1 MAAIKV
7 GINGF
12 GRIGRMVA
20 RAMALRRGEFDIVA
34 INDVGPAPKIH
45 AHLFKYDTVHGT
57 FGGEVGH
64 TENAL
69 IVNGDKIRVLGEKDP
84 TKLPWKDLG
93 ATVVIESTGVFTARR
108 DTAKGKAGYDD
119 HITAGAKKVILSA
132 PAKDTIDATI
142 VLGVNDESLRREH
155 TFVSNGSCTTNC
167 LAPLVK
173 VLADNPAMFGEN
185 ITGMMTTVHAY
196 TNDQRILDQVH
207 GDDLL
212 RARAAAMNIIPS
224 STGAAKAIGLVVP
237 KKSIQLDGF
246 AFRVPVMDGSVVDLT
261 VSLEKEVEVGA
272 VNALFKET
280 AARPNFKG
288 ILQYCDEPIVSSDVI
303 NNPHSSIFDSTR
315 TMTVPKG
322 KGKMLKLVSW
332 YDNEW
337 GFSQRV
343 CDLAIRLAKMS

>member
-1 MAAIKV
+1 MAVKI

-20 RAMALRRGEFDIVA
+20 RAMAMRKNEFEIVA

-45 AHLFKYDTVHGT
+45 AHLFKYDTVHG
-57 FGGEVGH
+57 FWNGEVGF
-64 TENAL
+64 TDNA
-69 IVNGDKIRVLGEKDP
+69 ITVDGRQIRVLGEKDP

-93 ATVVIESTGVFTARR
+93 ASVVIESTGVFTAKR
-108 DTAKGKAGYDD
+108 DHAKGKAGYDD
-119 HITAGAKKVILSA
+119 HITAGARKVILSA
-132 PAKDTIDATI
+132 PAKDEIDATV
-142 VLGVNDESLRREH
+142 VLGVNDEALRPEH
-155 TFVSNGSCTTNC
+155 KFVSNGSCTTNC
-167 LAPLVK
+167 LAPIVK
-173 VLADNPAMFGEN
+173 VLADNPQMFGDN

-212 RARAAAMNIIPS
+212 RARAAAQNIIPS

-237 KKSIQLDGF
+237 KKTIHLDGF

-261 VSLEKEVEVGA
+261 VSLEKEVDVES
-272 VNALFKET
+272 VNALFKK
-280 AARPNFKG
+280 AAAEPRFKG
-288 ILQYCDEPIVSSDVI
+288 ILQYNNEPIVSSDII
-303 NNPHSSIFDSTR
+303 NNPYSSIFDATR

-337 GFSQRV
+337 GFSNRV
-343 CDLAIRLAKMS
+343 CDLAVRLASF

>member
-1 MAAIKV
+1 MAAVKV

-20 RAMALRRGEFDIVA
+20 RAMAMRRGQFDIVA
-34 INDVGPAPKIH
+34 INDVGPPPKVH
-45 AHLFKYDTVHGT
+45 AHLFKYDSVHGR
-57 FGGEVGH
+57 FPGEVGH
-64 TENAL
+64 EESAL
-69 IVNGDKIRVLGEKDP
+69 LINGDRIRVCGEKDP
-84 TKLPWKDLG
+84 TKLPWKELG

-108 DTAKGKAGYDD
+108 DAAKGKSGYDD
-119 HITAGAKKVILSA
+119 HITAGARKVILSA

-142 VLGVNDESLRREH
+142 VIGVNDDTLRPEH
-155 TFVSNGSCTTNC
+155 KFVSNGSCTTNC
-167 LAPLVK
+167 LAPLIK
-173 VLADNPAMFGEN
+173 IMADNPGVFGEQ

-212 RARAAAMNIIPS
+212 RARAAAANIIPS

-246 AFRVPVMDGSVVDLT
+246 AFRVPVQDGSVVDLT
-261 VSLEKEVEVGA
+261 VSLEKEVEVA
-272 VNALFKET
+272 QVNELFRK
-280 AARPNFKG
+280 AAASGPMKG
-288 ILQYCDEPIVSSDVI
+288 ILQYSEEPLVSSDII
-303 NNPHSSIFDSTR
+303 NNPHSSIFAASQ

-322 KGKMLKLVSW
+322 KGRVLKLVSW

-337 GFSQRV
+337 GFSERV
-343 CDLAIRLAKMS
+343 CDLAIKLAGM

>member
-1 MAAIKV
+1 MAVRV

-20 RAMALRRGEFDIVA
+20 RAMAMRGREFEIVA
-34 INDVGPAPKIH
+34 INDVGPAPKVH
-45 AHLFKYDTVHGT
+45 AHLFKYDTVHGV
-57 FGGEVGH
+57 FNGEVGH
-64 TENAL
+64 SENAL
-69 IVNGDKIRVLGEKDP
+69 IINGQKIRVCGEKDP
-84 TKLPWKDLG
+84 SKLPWKELG
-93 ATVVIESTGVFTARR
+93 ATIVIESTGVFTAKR

-142 VLGVNDESLRREH
+142 VIGVNDDSLKREH

-173 VLADNPAMFGEN
+173 VLADNPQVFGDN

-207 GDDLL
+207 GDDLY

-224 STGAAKAIGLVVP
+224 TTGAAKAIGLVVP

-261 VSLEKEVEVGA
+261 VSLEKEVEVPQ
-272 VNALFKET
+272 VNDLFKK
-280 AARPNFKG
+280 AAASPSLKG
-288 ILQYCDEPIVSSDVI
+288 ILQYCEEPIVSGDVI
-303 NNPHSSIFDSTR
+303 NNPHSSIFASAQ

-322 KGKMLKLVSW
+322 KGRVLKLVSW

-337 GFSQRV
+337 GFSERV
-343 CDLAIRLAKMS
+343 CDLAIRLAAMI

>member
-1 MAAIKV
+1 MAAVKI

-20 RAMALRRGEFDIVA
+20 RCMALRRGEFDIVA
-34 INDVGPAPKIH
+34 INDVGPPPRVH
-45 AHLFKYDTVHGT
+45 AHLFKYDSVHGV
-57 FGGEVGH
+57 FSGEVSA
-64 TENAL
+64 TDNAL
-69 IVNGDKIRVLGEKDP
+69 VINGDRIRVCGEKDP
-84 TKLPWKDLG
+84 TKLPWKELG
-93 ATVVIESTGVFTARR
+93 ATVVIESTGVFTGRR
-108 DTAKGKAGYDD
+108 DAAKNKAGYDD

-132 PAKDTIDATI
+132 PAKDAIDATI
-142 VLGVNDESLRREH
+142 VMGVNDDALRREH

-173 VLADNPAMFGEN
+173 VLADNPGVFGEN

-212 RARAAAMNIIPS
+212 RARAAAANIIPS
-224 STGAAKAIGLVVP
+224 TTGAAKAIGLVVP
-237 KKSIQLDGF
+237 KKSIQLDGM

-261 VSLEKEVEVGA
+261 VALEREVEVGQ
-272 VNALFKET
+272 VNELFR
-280 AARPNFKG
+280 AAAAGPRMKG
-288 ILQYCDEPIVSSDVI
+288 ILQYSDEPLVSSDII
-303 NNPHSSIFDSTR
+303 NNPHSSIFAASQ
-315 TMTVPKG
+315 TMTVPKS
-322 KGKMLKLVSW
+322 KGRVLKLVSW

-343 CDLAIRLAKMS
+343 CDLAIRLAALS

>member
-1 MAAIKV
+1 MAAVKI

-20 RAMALRRGEFDIVA
+20 RAMAMRGGEFEIVA
-34 INDVGPAPKIH
+34 INDVGPPPRIH

-57 FGGEVGH
+57 FNGEVGH
-64 TENAL
+64 TDDAL
-69 IVNGDKIRVLGEKDP
+69 ILNGRKVRVCGEKDP
-84 TKLPWKDLG
+84 MKLPWKDLG

-108 DTAKGKAGYDD
+108 DAAKGKPGYDD
-119 HITAGAKKVILSA
+119 HIAAGAKKVILSA

-142 VLGVNDESLRREH
+142 VLGVNDAMLKREH

-173 VLADNPAMFGEN
+173 IIADNPQVFGEN
-185 ITGMMTTVHAY
+185 VTGLMTTVHAY

-224 STGAAKAIGLVVP
+224 TTGAAKAIGLVVP

-261 VSLEKEVEVGA
+261 VALDKEVEVGQ
-272 VNALFKET
+272 VNELFKK
-280 AARPNFKG
+280 AASAGPLKG
-288 ILQYCDEPIVSSDVI
+288 ILQYTEEPLVSSDII
-303 NNPHSSIFDSTR
+303 NNPHSSIFDATR

-322 KGKMLKLVSW
+322 RGKVLKLVSW

-337 GFSQRV
+337 GFSMRV
-343 CDLAIRLAKMS
+343 CDLALKLAAMA

>member
-20 RAMALRRGEFDIVA
+20 RCMAMRRGEFEIVA

-57 FGGEVGH
+57 FQGEVGA

-69 IVNGDKIRVLGEKDP
+69 VINGQKIRVCGEKDP
-84 TKLPWKDLG
+84 TKLPWKELG
-93 ATVVIESTGVFTARR
+93 ATVVIESTGVFTAKR

-119 HITAGAKKVILSA
+119 HIAAGAKKVILSA

-142 VLGVNDESLRREH
+142 VLGVNDDTLKREH

-173 VLADNPAMFGEN
+173 ILADNPQVFGEN

-212 RARAAAMNIIPS
+212 RARAAGMNIIPS

-237 KKSIQLDGF
+237 KKTIQLDGF

-261 VSLEKEVEVGA
+261 VSLEKEVEAGQ
-272 VNALFKET
+272 VNELFKK
-280 AARPNFKG
+280 AAESARFRG
-288 ILQYCDEPIVSSDVI
+288 ILQYSDEPLVSSDII
-303 NNPHSSIFDSTR
+303 NNPHSSIFAATQ
-315 TMTVPKG
+315 TMTTPKG
-322 KGKMLKLVSW
+322 KGRMLKLVSW

-343 CDLAIRLAKMS
+343 CDLAIRLAALA

>member
-1 MAAIKV
+1 MAAVKV

-34 INDVGPAPKIH
+34 INDVGPPPKVH
-45 AHLFKYDTVHGT
+45 AHLFKYDSVHGT
-57 FGGEVGH
+57 WPGEVGF
-64 TENAL
+64 TDTTL
-69 IVNGDKIRVLGEKDP
+69 VINGDPIRVCGEREP
-84 TKLPWKDLG
+84 GRLPWKELG

-108 DTAKGKAGYDD
+108 DPAKGKPGYDD
-119 HITAGAKKVILSA
+119 HIAAGAKKVILSA
-132 PAKDTIDATI
+132 PAKDAIDATV

-155 TFVSNGSCTTNC
+155 VFVSNGSCTTNC

-173 VLADNPAMFGEN
+173 VMADHPGMFGEN
-185 ITGMMTTVHAY
+185 IVGMMTTVHAY

-212 RARAAAMNIIPS
+212 RARAAAQNIIPS

-261 VSLEKEVEVGA
+261 VSLEREVDVDA
-272 VNALFKET
+272 VNALFRKS
-280 AARPNFKG
+280 AAEPRYKG
-288 ILQYCDEPIVSSDVI
+288 ILQYVEEPIVSSDVI
-303 NNPHSSIFDSTR
+303 NNPYSSIFDATR
-315 TMTVPKG
+315 TMVAPKG
-322 KGKMLKLVSW
+322 RGRVLKLVSW

-337 GFSQRV
+337 GFSNRV
-343 CDLAIRLAKMS
+343 CDLAIRLAGMC

>member
-1 MAAIKV
+1 MAAVKI

-20 RAMALRRGEFDIVA
+20 RAMAQRAGQFEIVA
-34 INDVGPAPKIH
+34 INDVGPPPKIH
-45 AHLFKYDTVHGT
+45 AHLFKYDTVHG
-57 FGGEVGH
+57 VW
-64 TENAL
+64 
-69 IVNGDKIRVLGEKDP
+69 NGDVGFTDNSLKINGKSIRVCGEKDP
-84 TKLPWKDLG
+84 TRLPWKELG
-93 ATVVIESTGVFTARR
+93 ATVVIEATGVFTSKR
-108 DTAKGKAGYDD
+108 DATKGKAGYDD
-119 HITAGAKKVILSA
+119 HITAGARKVILSA
-132 PAKDTIDATI
+132 PSKDAIDATV
-142 VLGVNDESLRREH
+142 VLGVNDESLKPNH

-173 VLADNPAMFGEN
+173 VLADNPAVFGEN

-261 VSLEKEVEVGA
+261 VSLEKEVEADA
-272 VNALFKET
+272 VNALFKK
-280 AARPNFKG
+280 AAGEPRFKG
-288 ILQYCDEPIVSSDVI
+288 ILQYVDEPIVSSDVI
-303 NNPHSSIFDSTR
+303 NNPYSSIFDATR

-322 KGKMLKLVSW
+322 RGRMLKLVSW

-337 GFSQRV
+337 GFSNRV
-343 CDLAIRLAKMS
+343 CDLAIRLAGM

>member
-1 MAAIKV
+1 MAAVKV

-20 RAMALRRGEFDIVA
+20 RCMAMRRGEFEIVA
-34 INDVGPAPKIH
+34 INDVGPPPKIH
-45 AHLFKYDTVHGT
+45 SHLFKYDTVHGT
-57 FGGEVGH
+57 FQGEVGH
-64 TENAL
+64 SENAL
-69 IVNGDKIRVLGEKDP
+69 IVNGQKIRVCGEKDP
-84 TKLPWKDLG
+84 TKLPWKELG
-93 ATVVIESTGVFTARR
+93 ATVVIESTGVFTAKR
-108 DTAKGKAGYDD
+108 DAAKGKAGYDD

-132 PAKDTIDATI
+132 PAKDSIDATI
-142 VLGVNDESLRREH
+142 VLGVNDETLKREH

-173 VLADNPAMFGEN
+173 VLADNPQVFGEN

-261 VSLEKEVEVGA
+261 VALEKEVDVGQ
-272 VNALFKET
+272 VNELFKK
-280 AARPNFKG
+280 AAESAKFKG
-288 ILQYCDEPIVSSDVI
+288 ILQYSDEPLVSSDII
-303 NNPHSSIFDSTR
+303 NNPYSSIFAATQ
-315 TMTVPKG
+315 TMTTPKG
-322 KGKMLKLVSW
+322 KGKLLKLVSW

-343 CDLAIRLAKMS
+343 CDLAIRLAAMA